1 MWPVQAGVR
10 LQRTNFL
17 PEHHAVEQLDEYAH
31 YKSPAF
37 DSIMAETLKATAR
50 RSAQLCTLKQ
60 NNSWIRIR
68 HCSCLLLRE
77 CASGETVG
85 WWLTGKDPLDNTY
98 TRNMYIVKHYGNTWG
113 RRVLLHG
120 V

>member
-1 MWPVQAGVR
+1 MWPVQLVCR

-17 PEHHAVEQLDEYAH
+17 PEHHAVEQPMNTAH

-37 DSIMAETLKATAR
+37 DSIMAETLKRLTR

-60 NNSWIRIR
+60 NNSWIGFG

-77 CASGETVG
+77 CASGETVVG
-85 WWLTGKDPLDNTY
+85 GYTGKDPLDNTY
-98 TRNMYIVKHYGNTWG
+98 TRNMYI
-113 RRVLLHG
+113 
-120 V
+120 